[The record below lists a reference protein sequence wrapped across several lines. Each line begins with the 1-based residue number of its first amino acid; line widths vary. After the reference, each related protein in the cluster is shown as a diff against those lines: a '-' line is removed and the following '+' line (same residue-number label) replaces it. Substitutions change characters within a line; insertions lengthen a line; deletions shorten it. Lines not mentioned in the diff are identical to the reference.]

1 MADSLAVI
9 DRVIREHQAIR
20 RSIRLSGEAVN
31 DVEALFTIQ
40 ATQSGWSQSSIA
52 DLGGKLS
59 QLLQA
64 VSFME
69 DGLRNH
75 FAFEEESLPPLLGD
89 LLMKALLR
97 EHREVSQQLQDVKGM
112 LSGSRLEGMDQRDL
126 LAKRAVIQQDIT
138 DLGQA
143 IEEHAQHEEVIL
155 NMLKRTLEKTRK

>member
-75 FAFEEESLPPLLGD
+75 LL
-89 LLMKALLR
+89 LK
-97 EHREVSQQLQDVKGM
+97 KNPC
-112 LSGSRLEGMDQRDL
+112 RLYS
-126 LAKRAVIQQDIT
+126 
-138 DLGQA
+138 A
-143 IEEHAQHEEVIL
+143 IYS
-155 NMLKRTLEKTRK
+155 

>member
-1 MADSLAVI
+1 
-9 DRVIREHQAIR
+9 
-20 RSIRLSGEAVN
+20 
-31 DVEALFTIQ
+31 
-40 ATQSGWSQSSIA
+40 
-52 DLGGKLS
+52 
-59 QLLQA
+59 
-64 VSFME
+64 
-69 DGLRNH
+69 
-75 FAFEEESLPPLLGD
+75 
-89 LLMKALLR
+89 MKALLR